1 MNIRRHIRALRALP
15 LAGAL
20 GIGACNVHDKLLDV
34 QTPDIVDPENVQSP
48 AGAQSYFTAANGD
61 FSRFIGGDRGGSS
74 PLGLNLTGGL
84 LADEIFSARA
94 GTESIDNR
102 SINFNNF
109 PIDSWTQ
116 VGNTYAR
123 TIRAI
128 KLLAQFPPATGG
140 PAQLAQLH
148 ANLGY
153 VMAITAENY
162 CNGIPLWDGQ
172 SDVTI
177 TTKTF
182 STADLYAGAIAQF
195 DSALALAPSGTVR
208 QFALVG
214 KARTLVDQATPAT
227 LAANTAAA
235 AALVGEVPTSFSSTT
250 QFSTLT
256 TGVVNAIYDW
266 MNSTK
271 NFGASD
277 KEGGNG
283 LDYVSSK
290 DPRIKVD
297 GSKVGRG
304 QDGTPTPAMNQYP
317 TLNSNV
323 VVSSGIEARLIEA
336 EAQLAAGNTAG
347 FLATLNAARATV
359 SGLAPL
365 TDPGTAAGRV
375 DMLFRER
382 AFWMYTTA
390 HRLGDMRRLVRQYG
404 RSTESVYPTGAYFK
418 GGSYGSD
425 VTLVPSQQET
435 NNPNWQACTDKNP

>member
-1 MNIRRHIRALRALP
+1 MKFRWHIRAARALS
-15 LAGAL
+15 LMGAL
-20 GIGACNVHDKLLDV
+20 GLGACDVHDRLLDV
-34 QTPDIVDPENVQSP
+34 QTPDIVDPGNAQSI
-48 AGAQSYFTAANGD
+48 AGAQSYYTAAVGD

-123 TIRAI
+123 SIRAI
-128 KLLAQFPPATGG
+128 RLLAQFPPATGG
-140 PAQLAQLH
+140 PAQLAQIH

-153 VMAITAENY
+153 VLTITAENY

-172 SDVTI
+172 SDVNI
-177 TTKTF
+177 TTQTF
-182 STADLYAGAIAQF
+182 STVQLYAAAIAQF
-195 DSALALAPSGTVR
+195 DSALATASGTTR
-208 QFALVG
+208 SFALVG
-214 KARTLVDQATPAT
+214 KARALVDQATTST

-235 AALVGEVPTSFSSTT
+235 AALVGEVPTSYSAQTT
-250 QFSTLT
+250 FSTLT

-277 KEGGNG
+277 KEGGTG

-297 GSKVGRG
+297 GTKVGRG

-317 TLNSNV
+317 NLNSNV
-323 VVSSGIEARLIEA
+323 VIASGIEARMIEA
-336 EAQLAAGNTAG
+336 EAQLAAGNTAS

-359 SGLAPL
+359 AGLAPL
-365 TDPGTAAGRV
+365 SDPGTASARQ

-390 HRLGDMRRLVRQYG
+390 HRLGDMRRLIRQYG
-404 RSTESVYPTGAYFK
+404 RSAESVFPTGAYFK
-418 GGSYGSD
+418 GGSYGTD

-435 NNPNWQACTDKNP
+435 NNPNWTACTDKNP

>member
-1 MNIRRHIRALRALP
+1 MDIRRHIRALRAIP
-15 LAGAL
+15 LVGAL
-20 GIGACNVHDKLLDV
+20 GVGACNVHDRLLDV
-34 QTPDIVDPENVQSP
+34 QTPDIVDPANAQSI
-48 AGAQSYFTAANGD
+48 AGAQSYYTAAVGD

-84 LADEIFSARA
+84 LSDEIFSARA

-128 KLLAQFPPATGG
+128 KLLGQFPPATGG
-140 PAQLAQLH
+140 PVQLAQLH
-148 ANLGY
+148 ANLGF
-153 VMAITAENY
+153 VLTIAAEDY

-182 STADLYAGAIAQF
+182 STAQLYTAAIAQF
-195 DSALALAPSGTVR
+195 DSALTLAGTGTTR

-214 KARTLVDQATPAT
+214 KARALIDQATPST
-227 LAANTAAA
+227 LAAQTAAA
-235 AALVGEVPTSFSSTT
+235 AALVGEVPTSFSQTT

-297 GSKVGRG
+297 GTKIGRG
-304 QDGTPTPAMNQYP
+304 QDGTPTPFMNQYP
-317 TLNSNV
+317 NLNSNV
-323 VVSSGIEARLIEA
+323 VIASGIEARMIEA
-336 EAQLAAGNTAG
+336 EAELAAGNTAG
-347 FLATLNAARATV
+347 FLATLNAARTTV
-359 SGLAPL
+359 PGLAPL
-365 TDPGTAAGRV
+365 TDPGSATARQ

-418 GGSYGSD
+418 GGSYGTD

-435 NNPNWQACTDKNP
+435 NNPNWTACTDKNA

>member
-1 MNIRRHIRALRALP
+1 MKFRRHIRATRALS

-20 GIGACNVHDKLLDV
+20 GLGACNVHDRLLDV
-34 QTPDIVDPENVQSP
+34 QTPDIVDPGNAQSI
-48 AGAQSYFTAANGD
+48 AGAQSYYTAAVGD
-61 FSRFIGGDRGGSS
+61 FSRFIGGDRGGGS

-123 TIRAI
+123 SIRALR
-128 KLLAQFPPATGG
+128 LLTQFPPATGG
-140 PAQLAQLH
+140 PAQLAQIH

-153 VMAITAENY
+153 VLTITAENY

-172 SDVTI
+172 SDVNI
-177 TTKTF
+177 TTQTF
-182 STADLYAGAIAQF
+182 STDQLYAAAIAQF
-195 DSALALAPSGTVR
+195 DSALTTASGTTR
-208 QFALVG
+208 SFALVG
-214 KARTLVDQATPAT
+214 KARTLVDQATAST

-235 AALVGEVPTSFSSTT
+235 AALVGEVPTSYSAQTT
-250 QFSTLT
+250 FSTLT

-277 KEGGNG
+277 KEGGTG

-297 GSKVGRG
+297 GTKVGRG

-317 TLNSNV
+317 NLNSNV
-323 VVSSGIEARLIEA
+323 VIASGIEARMIEA
-336 EAQLAAGNTAG
+336 EAQLAAGNTAS

-359 SGLAPL
+359 AGLTPL
-365 TDPGTAAGRV
+365 SDPGTATGRQ

-390 HRLGDMRRLVRQYG
+390 HRLGDMRRLIRQYG
-404 RSTESVYPTGAYFK
+404 RSTESVFPTGAYFK
-418 GGSYGSD
+418 GGSYGTD

-435 NNPNWQACTDKNP
+435 NNPNWTACTDKNA

>member
-1 MNIRRHIRALRALP
+1 MSIRRHILAFRAAS
-15 LAGAL
+15 LAGVL
-20 GIGACNVHDKLLDV
+20 GLGACNVHDRLLDV
-34 QTPDIVDPENVQSP
+34 QTPDIVDPGNVQSIS
-48 AGAQSYFTAANGD
+48 GAQSYYTAATGD

-123 TIRAI
+123 TVRAI
-128 KLLAQFPPATGG
+128 KLLGQFPPATGG

-153 VMAITAENY
+153 VLTITAENY
-162 CNGIPLWDGQ
+162 CDGIPLWDGQ

-182 STADLYAGAIAQF
+182 STADLYAAAIAQF
-195 DSALALAPSGTVR
+195 DSSLALGSGTVR

-214 KARTLVDQATPAT
+214 KARTLIDQATSAT

-277 KEGGNG
+277 KEGGTG

-297 GSKVGRG
+297 GTKVGRG

-323 VVSSGIEARLIEA
+323 VVSSGIEARMIEA

-347 FLATLNAARATV
+347 FLSTLNAARTTV

-365 TDPGTAAGRV
+365 TDPGSASARV

-404 RSTESVYPTGAYFK
+404 RSTESVFPTGAYFK
-418 GGSYGSD
+418 GGSYGTD

>member
-1 MNIRRHIRALRALP
+1 MKFRWHIRAARALS
-15 LAGAL
+15 LMGAL
-20 GIGACNVHDKLLDV
+20 GLGACDVHDRLLDV
-34 QTPDIVDPENVQSP
+34 QTPDIVDPGNAQSI
-48 AGAQSYFTAANGD
+48 AGAQSYYTAAVGD

-102 SINFNNF
+102 SINFNNV

-123 TIRAI
+123 SIRAI
-128 KLLAQFPPATGG
+128 RLLAQFPPATGG
-140 PAQLAQLH
+140 PAQLAQIH

-153 VMAITAENY
+153 VLTITAENY

-172 SDVTI
+172 SDVNI
-177 TTKTF
+177 TTQTF
-182 STADLYAGAIAQF
+182 STVQLYAAAIAQF
-195 DSALALAPSGTVR
+195 DSALATASGTTR
-208 QFALVG
+208 SFALVG
-214 KARTLVDQATPAT
+214 KARALVDQATTST

-235 AALVGEVPTSFSSTT
+235 AALVGEVPTSYSAQTT
-250 QFSTLT
+250 FSTLT

-277 KEGGNG
+277 KEGGTG

-297 GSKVGRG
+297 GTKVGRG

-317 TLNSNV
+317 NLNSNV
-323 VVSSGIEARLIEA
+323 VIASGIEARMIEA
-336 EAQLAAGNTAG
+336 EAQLAAGNTAS

-359 SGLAPL
+359 AGLAPL
-365 TDPGTAAGRV
+365 SDPGTASARQ

-390 HRLGDMRRLVRQYG
+390 HRLGDMRRLIRQYG
-404 RSTESVYPTGAYFK
+404 RSTESVFPTGAYFK
-418 GGSYGSD
+418 GGSYGTD

-435 NNPNWQACTDKNP
+435 NNPNWTACTDKNP